1 MIASLIVIARSEAT
15 KQSRFPTRRVGK
27 CVGEANLGSQT
38 QRFAN
43 CVGEANLVFI
53 FSSMYIEIAMP
64 PLWEARNGKKENSLS
79 FLASLISL

>member
-1 MIASLIVIARSEAT
+1 VLAEANLGSQT
-15 KQSRFPTRRVGK
+15 QRFAN

-64 PLWEARNGKKENSLS
+64 PLREARNGKKENSLS